1 MGMYKR
7 EMLES
12 EMVKILSE
20 ALRNMKDPRIEGIVS
35 VVRVE
40 LSKDY
45 RYAHVYFSVF
55 EENEKKN
62 EEIFEILEN
71 AKGYFK
77 TKVAKHIRTF
87 KAPELILIHDKGI
100 EKSFELDK
108 LFKKIENEKRNS
120 KSR

>member
-7 EMLES
+7 EMMES
-12 EMVKILSE
+12 EMVKVISE
-20 ALRNMKDPRIEGIVS
+20 ALKNMKDPRIEGIVS
-35 VVRVE
+35 VTRVE

-45 RYAHVYFSVF
+45 RYARVYFSVF
-55 EENEKKN
+55 EKNAKKN
-62 EEIFEILEN
+62 EGIFKILEN

-87 KAPELILIHDKGI
+87 KAPELTLVHDKGI
-100 EKSFELDK
+100 EKAFELDK

>member
-7 EMLES
+7 EMMES
-12 EMVKILSE
+12 EMVKVISE

-35 VVRVE
+35 VTRVE

-45 RYAHVYFSVF
+45 RYARVYFSVF
-55 EENEKKN
+55 EKNEKKN
-62 EEIFEILEN
+62 EKIFEILEN

-77 TKVAKHIRTF
+77 TKVAKYIRTF
-87 KAPELILIHDKGI
+87 KAPELTLVHDKGI
-100 EKSFELDK
+100 EKAFELDK

-120 KSR
+120 KS